1 MNKKFFV
8 KLLSILLIGIVAIG
22 ITKTFRA
29 RTLFGRRPLQASG
42 YPNGLSERNQGVLYE
57 AERRW

>member
-22 ITKTFRA
+22 ITKTA
-29 RTLFGRRPLQASG
+29 NAKIGDSG
-42 YPNGLSERNQGVLYE
+42 VIRV
-57 AERRW
+57 